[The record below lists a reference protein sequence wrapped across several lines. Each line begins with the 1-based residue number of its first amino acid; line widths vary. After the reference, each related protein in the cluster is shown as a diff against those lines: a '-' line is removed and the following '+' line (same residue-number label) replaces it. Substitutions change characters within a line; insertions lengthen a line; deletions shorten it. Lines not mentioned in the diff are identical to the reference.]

1 MKKLILS
8 VLFVAL
14 GISVMAQETSSSKS
28 QLRVSTTFTNL
39 HLWRASASGTAPCIE
54 PIITWNYK
62 NLSMSAWASY
72 AIDNSYKEIDIFAT
86 YRWNFIEFG
95 LYDYYCPT
103 PKTKVGFNNFKQGET
118 EHIFEAQSIL
128 YLLPADKLKIMAAVM
143 IGGMDWDAKIADS
156 ILGTQIFEQRYSTYF
171 EIAYNISFGKFT
183 ITPEIGLTPFK
194 GMYAKDFNVFN
205 YGVNVSRDL
214 KINHTFSL
222 PTSYKVA
229 YNSELKAL
237 HFAVSIVI

>member
-14 GISVMAQETSSSKS
+14 GLGAMAQEETTISKS
-28 QLRVSTTFTNL
+28 KITASAKLTNV
-39 HLWRASASGTAPCIE
+39 HLWRGGASGTAPCIE
-54 PIITWNYK
+54 PIVTWSYN
-62 NLSMSAWASY
+62 NLSVSAWAAY
-72 AIDNSYKEIDIFAT
+72 AIDNSYKEIDFFAT
-86 YRWNFIEFG
+86 YRWKFVELGI
-95 LYDYYCPT
+95 YDYYCPT
-103 PKTKVGFNNFKQGET
+103 PKTKVGFDTFEKGKT
-118 EHIFEAQSIL
+118 EHLFEAQSVF
-128 YLLPADKLKIMAAVM
+128 YFLPADKLQIMAAVI
-143 IGGMDWDAKIADS
+143 IGGTDWDVKVTDPV
-156 ILGTQIFEQRYSTYF
+156 LLTQTFEQRYSTYF
-171 EIAYNISFGKFT
+171 EVAYNIAFGKFT

-214 KINHTFSL
+214 KINNFSL

-237 HFAVSIVI
+237 HFAFGIQI